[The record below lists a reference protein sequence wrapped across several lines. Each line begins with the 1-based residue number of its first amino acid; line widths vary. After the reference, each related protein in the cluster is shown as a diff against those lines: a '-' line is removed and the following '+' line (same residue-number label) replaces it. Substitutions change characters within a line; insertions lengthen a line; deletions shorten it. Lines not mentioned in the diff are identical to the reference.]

1 MAPSPASWSVVR
13 IACACGFAM
22 KAATAAAH
30 TGFVSMHRNQFL
42 TASAIAI
49 GVACA
54 MPAHAQSTGSTDVE
68 EAIIVTGTRGEVTVS
83 GIKSPETPKAKAV
96 LTQELIARQNPGKA
110 IFDTINIIPGVNFT
124 STDPYGAAG
133 GNLRIRGFDGARI
146 SATFDGVQVN
156 DSGNYSLYT
165 NQQLD
170 SELIDQVNVNF
181 GATDVDSPTASAAG
195 GTVNYRTRLPKE
207 ELGAELN
214 YSRGDFDYNRVFAAL
229 DTGVFTPFGTRAF
242 IAASNTRYN
251 QFRGPGEIRKQQL
264 NARIYQP
271 IGNNGDFVSLA
282 GHYNENRNNFYR
294 RVGINDMRTLLP
306 AGTIPANTAITPE
319 TPFDLGT
326 LNDAQL
332 NTLYNFNSDAFCKL
346 PSGSGGPGSQSDT
359 ASCGSYYNTSINPSN
374 TANARFN
381 SRFTLSDQLT
391 ATVDASYQYV
401 LANGGGTSV
410 FAESD
415 AASGTSGVYNRQGT
429 RLGAGVAT
437 GVDLNGDGDQSD
449 FVRLLF
455 PSNTRTHRISATASL
470 RYELAQGQTIRAAYT
485 YDRARH
491 RQTGEASRLDQ
502 FGNPLSVF
510 SGIDGEN
517 LALRDAAGNLI
528 EKRDRLSFAILHQ
541 VAGEYVGKFL
551 DNALTIQLGVRAP
564 FFKRNLT
571 NNCWTIPGSSNDA
584 YCTSESAAA
593 VAAKFP
599 TYAAPYANR
608 TVKYNTVLPNAGFV
622 YRFAPA
628 VSVFGNFSQGFSA
641 PRTDNLYA
649 FDGVKIQPTIALKPE
664 RTNSFDLGARYSSGI
679 VQAQASGWYISYKDR
694 IISSQVELEGGG
706 TLNTDRNVGRVR
718 SYGFDASLAVKPVDM
733 LSLYGFASYTN
744 AKLRDDVL
752 NPVTGAV
759 NTPTA
764 GKYVVETPKWQVGGR
779 VQVNYEPVSIG
790 AQVKY
795 VGDRFLTDI
804 NDVIAP
810 SYTTVDLD
818 ARLDLGK
825 VNNKGGI
832 YLQLNVINLFDKTY
846 LGNLSTNTSVSNNPQ
861 VEFGSPRTIIG
872 SVHFAF

>member
-1 MAPSPASWSVVR
+1 
-13 IACACGFAM
+13 
-22 KAATAAAH
+22 
-30 TGFVSMHRNQFL
+30 MHRNHLF

-49 GVACA
+49 GLATA
-54 MPAHAQSTGSTDVE
+54 LPAHAQSTGSTDVE
-68 EAIIVTGTRGEVTVS
+68 EAIVVTGTRGDVTVG

-110 IFDTINIIPGVNFT
+110 IFDTINIVPGVNFT

-133 GNLRIRGFDGARI
+133 GNLRIRGFDGARV
-146 SATFDGVQVN
+146 SATWDGVQVN

-170 SELIDQVNVNF
+170 SELIDQVNINF

-195 GTVNYRTRLPKE
+195 GTVNYRTREPKE
-207 ELGAELN
+207 SLGAELN
-214 YSRGDFDYNRVFAAL
+214 YSHGDFNYNRVFAAL

-242 IAASNTRYN
+242 IAASNTRYD
-251 QFRGPGEIRKQQL
+251 QFRGPGGIRKQQL

-271 IGNNGDFVSLA
+271 IGSNGDFVSLA

-294 RVGINDMRTLLP
+294 RVGISDMRTLL
-306 AGTIPANTAITPE
+306 GSTTIPANSAITPE
-319 TPFDLGT
+319 TPLDLGT
-326 LNDAQL
+326 LTQEQL
-332 NTLYNFNSDAFCKL
+332 DTLYNFNSDAFCRL
-346 PSGSGGPGSQSDT
+346 STPGAGQQDDRSK
-359 ASCGSYYNTSINPSN
+359 CGSYYNTSINPSN

-381 SRFTLSDQLT
+381 SRFTLSDRLT

-415 AASGTSGVYNRQGT
+415 ANATQSGVYNRQGN

-437 GVDLNGDGDQSD
+437 GVDLNGDGDMSD
-449 FVRLLF
+449 YVRLLF

-470 RYELAQGQTIRAAYT
+470 RYEVAPGQTLRAAYT

-491 RQTGEASRLDQ
+491 RQTGEATLLDQ
-502 FGNPLSVF
+502 SGNPLSVF
-510 SGIDGEN
+510 SGIDGEGTS
-517 LALRDAAGNLI
+517 LRDAAGNLL
-528 EKRDRLSFAILHQ
+528 EKRNRLSFAILHQ

-608 TVKYNTVLPNAGFV
+608 TVSYNTVLPNAGFV
-622 YRFAPA
+622 YKFTPA
-628 VSVFGNFSQGFSA
+628 ISVFGNFSQGFSA

-649 FDGVKIQPTIALKPE
+649 FDGVKIKPTIDVKPE
-664 RTNSFDLGARYSSGI
+664 RTNSFDLGMRYTSGI
-679 VQAQASGWYISYKDR
+679 VQAQASGWYISYKNR
-694 IISSQVELEGGG
+694 IISSQVQLEDGSS
-706 TLNTDRNVGRVR
+706 LNTDRNVGRVR
-718 SYGFDASLAVKPVDM
+718 SYGFDASLAVRPVKM

-744 AKLRDDVL
+744 AKLRDNVVDPADPNKIVS
-752 NPVTGAV
+752 
-759 NTPTA
+759 PTA

-779 VQVNYEPVSIG
+779 VQVDYDPVSIG

-795 VGDRFLTDI
+795 VGDRYLTDI

-818 ARLDLGK
+818 ARFDLGK
-825 VNNKGGI
+825 VTDKGGV
-832 YLQLNVINLFDKTY
+832 YLQLNVINLFNKTY
-846 LGNLSTNTSVSNNPQ
+846 LGNLTTNTAVSNNPQ
-861 VEFGSPRTIIG
+861 VEFGAPRTIIG
-872 SVHFAF
+872 SIHFAF